1 MAYIPD
7 EKREV
12 DQRGSMK
19 QSRILLIILA
29 FLVVSLCIAMFIPTQ
44 PSLTLDGFVVLV
56 VPLIAGMVMMF
67 FVLIKR
73 GE

>member
-1 MAYIPD
+1 VAYIPD